1 MKEDLTKYFVA
12 DFETTTDEND
22 CRVWAFGICSVDDSF
37 SFQYGNDLEVFM
49 LWCAN
54 SKENYKVAF
63 HNLKFDSAFILNW
76 LNRNGF
82 TRIEDK
88 KDKADKTYTT
98 LISDMGAYYQI
109 EVFFEVGKGKGKR
122 GVNKVVFTDSMKIFN
137 MSVERIAKDFDLP
150 IRKGS
155 IDYKAFRPVG
165 HELTDEEVAYL
176 RNDVEIVA
184 RALNTFYKQGHNKL
198 TIGSNALASFKGL
211 CRGFN
216 NYFPVLND
224 EEDEIIRKGY
234 RGGFTYVNPKHQ
246 GKTVKGNCICLD
258 VNSLYPSRLVQCIM
272 PYGKP
277 ELFVGKYKKDKK
289 YPLYVQ
295 RLICTFKIKKDRIPS
310 IQIKNSLRFIAN
322 EYLTD
327 SGAEPVELT
336 LTNVDMKLFFEQYE
350 VDVIEYL
357 GGFKFMGIQ
366 GLFTQYVDY
375 WTEEKKKAKQN
386 GNKAKYAISKLFMN
400 SLYGKFATSKT
411 GSQKIPVFDNE
422 GVLHYITG
430 EPEEMKSVYLPVAV
444 FTTAYGR
451 YLTITTSQKVRNW
464 TEQNLG
470 FDGYLYS
477 DTDSIYCKIELDQ
490 LEELKKSAGIEIDPY
505 KLGAWDIEQDNIT
518 RFKALR
524 QKCYLKEVNGQ
535 KIATVAGCPKNL
547 SRLFNFENFT
557 IGFTTKNFT
566 EEEIGKDS
574 KLRYKQVKGGVI
586 LKETDFTIK

>member
-1 MKEDLTKYFVA
+1 MEDLSRKFVA

-54 SKENYKVAF
+54 PKENYSVAF

-76 LNRNGF
+76 LNKNGF
-82 TRIEDK
+82 IRIEDK

-155 IDYKAFRPVG
+155 IDYKAFREVG

-211 CRGFN
+211 CKGFN
-216 NYFPVLND
+216 NYFPVLDD

-246 GKTVKGNCICLD
+246 GKTIKGNCVCLD
-258 VNSLYPSRLVQCIM
+258 VNSLYPSRLVQCVM

-277 ELFVGKYKKDKK
+277 ELFVGQYQKDQK

-295 RLICTFKIKKDRIPS
+295 RLICTFKIKKDKIPS
-310 IQIKNSLRFIAN
+310 IQIKNSMRFIAN

-327 SGAEPVELT
+327 SGSQPVELT
-336 LTNVDMKLFFEQYE
+336 LTNVDLKLFFEQYDVE
-350 VDVIEYL
+350 VIEYL
-357 GGFKFMGIQ
+357 GGFKFMGVK
-366 GLFTQYVDY
+366 GLFTQYVEY
-375 WTEEKKKAKQN
+375 WTEEKKKAKQD

-411 GSQKIPVFDNE
+411 GSQKIPVFDSE

-464 TEQNLG
+464 TEEHLG

-524 QKCYLKEVNGQ
+524 QKCYLKEVDGK

-547 SRLFNFENFT
+547 SKLFNFKNFNV
-557 IGFTTKNFT
+557 GFTTANFT
-566 EEEIGKDS
+566 EDEIGKDS

>member
-1 MKEDLTKYFVA
+1 MEDLSRKFVA

-22 CRVWAFGICSVDDSF
+22 CRVWAFGICSIESF
-37 SFQYGNDLEVFM
+37 AFQYGNDLEVFM
-49 LWCAN
+49 AWCAN
-54 SKENYKVAF
+54 PKENYSVAF

-76 LNRNGF
+76 LNLNGF
-82 TRIEDK
+82 TRIADK

-184 RALNTFYKQGHNKL
+184 RALHTFYKQGHNKL

-211 CRGFN
+211 CKGFN
-216 NYFPVLND
+216 NYFPVLGD

-246 GKTVKGNCICLD
+246 GKTVEGNCVCLD
-258 VNSLYPSRLVQCIM
+258 VNSLYPSRLVQCVM

-277 ELFVGKYKKDKK
+277 EPFEGQYKQDPK

-295 RLICTFKIKKDRIPS
+295 RLICTFKIKKDKIPS
-310 IQIKNSLRFIAN
+310 IQIKNSMRFIAN

-327 SGAEPVELT
+327 SGSQPVELT
-336 LTNVDMKLFFEQYE
+336 LTNVDLKLFFEQYDVE
-350 VDVIEYL
+350 VIEYL
-357 GGFKFMGIQ
+357 GGFMFMGVK
-366 GLFTQYVDY
+366 GLFTQYVEY
-375 WTEEKKKAKQN
+375 WTEEKKKAKQD

-464 TEQNLG
+464 TEEHLG

-524 QKCYLKEVNGQ
+524 QKCYLKEVDGK

-547 SRLFNFENFT
+547 SKLFNFKNFNV
-557 IGFTTKNFT
+557 GFTTANFT
-566 EEEIGKDS
+566 EDEIGKDS

>member
-1 MKEDLTKYFVA
+1 MEDLSRKFVA

-22 CRVWAFGICSVDDSF
+22 CRVWAFGICSIESF
-37 SFQYGNDLEVFM
+37 AFQYGNDLEVFM
-49 LWCAN
+49 AWCAN
-54 SKENYKVAF
+54 PKENYSVAF

-76 LNRNGF
+76 LNQNGF

-109 EVFFEVGKGKGKR
+109 EVFFEVKKNK
-122 GVNKVVFTDSMKIFN
+122 VNKVTFTDSMKIFN

-198 TIGSNALASFKGL
+198 TISSNALSSFKSM
-211 CRGFN
+211 CKGFP
-216 NYFPVLND
+216 NYFPVLD
-224 EEDEIIRKGY
+224 EPTDEIIRKAY

-246 GKTVKGNCICLD
+246 GKTVKGNCVCLD
-258 VNSLYPSRLVQCIM
+258 VNSLYPSRLVQCLM

-277 ELFVGKYKKDKK
+277 EPFEGKYQEDNK

-295 RLICTFKIKKDRIPS
+295 RLICVFKIKKDKIPS
-310 IQIKNSLRFIAN
+310 IQIKNSVRFVAN

-327 SGAEPVELT
+327 SGSQPVELS
-336 LTNVDMKLFFEQYE
+336 LTNVDLKLFFEQYKVE
-350 VDVIEYL
+350 VFEYL
-357 GGFKFMGIQ
+357 GGFKFMGVK
-366 GLFTQYVDY
+366 GLFTQYVNY
-375 WTEEKKKAKQN
+375 WTEEKSKAKKE
-386 GNKAKYAISKLFMN
+386 GNSAKYTISKMFMN
-400 SLYGKFATSKT
+400 SLYGRFATSPN
-411 GSQKIPVFDNE
+411 GRQKIPVFDNE

-464 TEQNLG
+464 TEEHLG

-524 QKCYLKEVNGQ
+524 QKCYLKEVDGK

-547 SRLFNFENFT
+547 SKLFNFKNFNV
-557 IGFTTKNFT
+557 GFTTANFT
-566 EEEIGKDS
+566 EDEIGKDS